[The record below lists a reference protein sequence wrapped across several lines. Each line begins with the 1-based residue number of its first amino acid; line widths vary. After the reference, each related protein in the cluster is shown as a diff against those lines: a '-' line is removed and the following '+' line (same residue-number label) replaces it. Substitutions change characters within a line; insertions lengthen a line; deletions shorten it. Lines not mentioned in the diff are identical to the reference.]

1 MEVTGVLSV
10 NNALEPQDIEV
21 TPTTE
26 DITIEPAEGCYIRS
40 VVVKAI
46 PADGT
51 TDEPTDEPTEP
62 TEGDTDGD

>member
-1 MEVTGVLSV
+1 MAEITGVLSV

-21 TPTTE
+21 TPANE

-46 PADGT
+46 PNNGGGTGDGSG
-51 TDEPTDEPTEP
+51 TDS
-62 TEGDTDGD
+62 GNNG

>member
-21 TPTTE
+21 TPTNE

-46 PADGT
+46 PNNGGGTGNDGGG
-51 TDEPTDEPTEP
+51 TDS
-62 TEGDTDGD
+62 GNNG

>member
-10 NNALEPQDIEV
+10 NNALEPQDVEV
-21 TPTTE
+21 TPTNE

-46 PADGT
+46 PAD
-51 TDEPTDEPTEP
+51 EPTDEPTEP
-62 TEGDTDGD
+62 TEGDSNGD

>member
-1 MEVTGVLSV
+1 MEVTGVLNV

-21 TPTTE
+21 TPTNE

-40 VVVKAI
+40 VLVKAI

-51 TDEPTDEPTEP
+51 TDEPTEP
-62 TEGDTDGD
+62 TEGDSNGD

>member
-10 NNALEPQDIEV
+10 NNALEPQDVEV
-21 TPTTE
+21 TPTNE

-51 TDEPTDEPTEP
+51 TDEPTKP
-62 TEGDTDGD
+62 TEGDSNGD

>member
-21 TPTTE
+21 TPTAE
-26 DITIEPAEGCYIRS
+26 DITIEPAEGFYIRS

-46 PADGT
+46 PNNGGGTGDGGG
-51 TDEPTDEPTEP
+51 TDS
-62 TEGDTDGD
+62 GNNG

>member
-21 TPTTE
+21 TPTNE

-46 PADGT
+46 PANGT
-51 TDEPTDEPTEP
+51 TDEPTEP
-62 TEGDTDGD
+62 TEGDKDGD

>member
-21 TPTTE
+21 TPTNE

-51 TDEPTDEPTEP
+51 TDEPTEP
-62 TEGDTDGD
+62 TEGDSNGD

>member
-10 NNALEPQDIEV
+10 NNALEPQDVEV
-21 TPTTE
+21 TPTNE

-46 PADGT
+46 PNNGGGTGDGDGT
-51 TDEPTDEPTEP
+51 DS
-62 TEGDTDGD
+62 GN

>member
-10 NNALEPQDIEV
+10 NIALEPQDIEV
-21 TPTTE
+21 TPTNE

-46 PADGT
+46 PNNGGGTGDGGG
-51 TDEPTDEPTEP
+51 TDS
-62 TEGDTDGD
+62 GNNG

>member
-10 NNALEPQDIEV
+10 NNALEPQDVEV
-21 TPTTE
+21 TPTNE

-51 TDEPTDEPTEP
+51 TDEPTEP
-62 TEGDTDGD
+62 TEGDSNGD

>member
-21 TPTTE
+21 TPTAE

-51 TDEPTDEPTEP
+51 TDEPTEP
-62 TEGDTDGD
+62 TEGDSNGD

>member
-26 DITIEPAEGCYIRS
+26 DITIEPAEGCYIRR
-40 VVVKAI
+40 VIVKAI

-51 TDEPTDEPTEP
+51 TDEPTEP
-62 TEGDTDGD
+62 TEGDSNGD

>member
-1 MEVTGVLSV
+1 MAEITGVLSV
-10 NNALEPQDIEV
+10 SSALIPQDIEI
-21 TPTTE
+21 TPSDE
-26 DITIEPAEGCYIRS
+26 DIVVEPAEGHYIRS

-51 TDEPTDEPTEP
+51 TDEPTEP